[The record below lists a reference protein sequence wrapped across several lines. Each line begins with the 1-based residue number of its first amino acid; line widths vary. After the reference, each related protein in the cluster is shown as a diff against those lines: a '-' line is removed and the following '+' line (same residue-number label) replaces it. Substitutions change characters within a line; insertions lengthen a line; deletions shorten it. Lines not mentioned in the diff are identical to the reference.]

1 MFGEAPAWPYQVE
14 IKLDGNRFAMKLLA
28 IEDWLQGW
36 EIPYRVGSVLGD
48 VTLLRVRFA
57 EEKFA
62 RAFVFNH
69 GGTLIPQDEV
79 EAALEADLGDEDE
92 YQRLAGDRLR

>member
-36 EIPYRVGSVLGD
+36 EIPYRIGSVLGD
-48 VTLLRVRFA
+48 VSLLRVRFA
-57 EEKFA
+57 EAKFA

-69 GGTLIPQDEV
+69 DGRLIPQDEV
-79 EAALEADLGDEDE
+79 EAALQADIDDQDE
-92 YQRLAGDRLR
+92 YHRLADEG